1 MLGLYNLGGEALFLA
16 PSVSHASC
24 DEGNCFLIMNSDEV
38 MSVELTLEYYKS
50 AVHKMFTPEKPVKLY
65 TTAGKLC
72 TIKPGAYRYH
82 SVLLI
87 TDCATVT
94 D

>member
-1 MLGLYNLGGEALFLA
+1 MYGILLNHCFARKLRLRKL
-16 PSVSHASC
+16 
-24 DEGNCFLIMNSDEV
+24 FLIMNSDEV

-50 AVHKMFTPEKPVKLY
+50 AVHKMFTPGE
-65 TTAGKLC
+65 TGKTVHSWRT

-82 SVLLI
+82 SVLFI
-87 TDCATVT
+87 TDYASVT